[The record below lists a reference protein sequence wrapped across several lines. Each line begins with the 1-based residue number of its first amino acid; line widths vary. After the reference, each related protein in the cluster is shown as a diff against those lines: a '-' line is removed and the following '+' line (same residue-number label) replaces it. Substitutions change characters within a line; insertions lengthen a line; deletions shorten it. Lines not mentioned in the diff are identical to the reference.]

1 MKKLIFLTFLAS
13 SMNIFAIDRFVDLN
27 LSIGNGTTLFTTITS
42 AVTASVNS
50 DRILIVAG
58 TYNEST
64 LTINKSLTLLSQTA
78 GSIVNFNGNIIIEGF
93 PGMKLE
99 ILGFNLGVYSV
110 SSNTIAGGSS
120 ASRAKVSFIDS
131 KMTNLSVDQN
141 YYELNCARS
150 TMTGITTFRYG
161 NFVVSKTSDLFLLDE
176 PSTNLTGKKHLI
188 AGDTVTNRLEI
199 RNDDY
204 PVTIANSQLK
214 SLFFYKWNNT
224 TLNTNF
230 IRNNQFV
237 IDSYLVFAASAPG
250 YNLEFSSNE
259 FLSTPYF
266 LAAVQIQC
274 WADGQLGGHYDSYD
288 CSTACN
294 ACISFNQSSSVFPY
308 PTIPGFFKW
317 TYNGINLPCT
327 IPAGNQPLVL
337 TKIIGPIGTNIDAG
351 NPNHDYYDIDLTIN
365 DRGRTGGPYS
375 ILNYNPSINP
385 SNGKAFVFDIEM
397 PTDLFPGQ
405 QVDIK
410 SKGFHKN

>member
-1 MKKLIFLTFLAS
+1 MFSA
-13 SMNIFAIDRFVDLN
+13 NVFALDRFVDPN
-27 LSIGNGTTLFTTITS
+27 LANGNGTNLFITIST
-42 AVTASVNS
+42 AVSASVNG
-50 DRILIVAG
+50 DRILILSG
-58 TYNEST
+58 TYNEPT

-78 GSIVNFNGNIIIEGF
+78 GSIINFNGNIIIDGF

-110 SSNTIAGGSS
+110 SSNAIVGGS
-120 ASRAKVSFIDS
+120 AVNRAKISFIDS
-131 KMTNLSVDQN
+131 KMTNLSIDQN
-141 YYELNCARS
+141 YYELNCARC

-176 PSTNLTGKKHLI
+176 PGTNLTGKKHLI
-188 AGDTVTNRLEI
+188 AGDTVINRLEI

-204 PVTIANSQLK
+204 PVTIANSQLRT
-214 SLFFYKWNNT
+214 LYFYKWNNT

-237 IDSYLVFAASAPG
+237 INSYLVFAASAPG
-250 YNLEFSSNE
+250 YNFEFSSNE

-266 LAAVQIQC
+266 LSGVQSTC
-274 WADGQLGGHYDSYD
+274 WGGGQLGGHYDSYD

-294 ACISFNQSSSVFPY
+294 ACISYSQSSSVFPY
-308 PTIPGFFKW
+308 PTTPGFFKW
-317 TYNGINLPCT
+317 TYNGIDLPCT
-327 IPAGNQPLVL
+327 IPAGNEPLVL

-385 SNGKAFVFDIEM
+385 SNGKAFIFDLDI
-397 PTDLFPGQ
+397 PADLFSGQ
-405 QVDIK
+405 QINIQ
-410 SKGFHKN
+410 SKGYHKN